1 LGYSNTWR
9 RERHTVPLS
18 DRPTGCRREVVEG
31 EGVMTML
38 DERQEA
44 VFRGYDDGLIE
55 FARELVRVRSYSGE
69 EEGVARLVEAKMKE
83 LGYDEVF
90 IDGTGNVVGRIG
102 GGVRSVLFDSHM
114 DTVEVND
121 EGEWTLPPFG
131 AEVRDGRLYGR
142 GSVDMKSS
150 LAASIYAAAA
160 ARDLGLHQ
168 GRTTYVTATVSEEYC
183 DGVNLRMLFAETG
196 LRPDFVVI
204 CEPPDNLVTLGHKGK
219 AQLLL
224 RTHGVSA
231 HGSAPEKGVNAV
243 YEMAEIITRVE
254 KLNENL
260 ASFGPPHGT
269 IVLSDISCVSASLNA
284 VPSECSIYLDRRL
297 VPGETE
303 EDVKREMDALT
314 AGKRASWE
322 IGVLRRK
329 SWTGVELVY
338 TPLHEAWEIDR
349 GHELAK
355 ACDRAHEKVFG
366 RKPEKYGFWD
376 FGTNAV
382 TPVSMGIP
390 TIGFGP
396 GDYKLAHSV
405 NENCEVDSIL
415 EAFRFY
421 GTLIGE
427 V

>member
-1 LGYSNTWR
+1 
-9 RERHTVPLS
+9 
-18 DRPTGCRREVVEG
+18 
-31 EGVMTML
+31 MTML
-38 DERQEA
+38 DERHED
-44 VFRGYDDGLIE
+44 VFRKYDDAMIE
-55 FARELVRVRSYSGE
+55 FARALVRVRSYSGG
-69 EEGVARLVEAKMKE
+69 EEGVARLVAGKMEE

-90 IDGTGNVVGRIG
+90 IDSVGNVMGRIG
-102 GGVRSVLFDSHM
+102 GGRKSALFDSHM

-121 EGEWTLPPFG
+121 EEEWISPPFG
-131 AEVRDGRLYGR
+131 ADIKDGRIYGR

-150 LAASIYAAAA
+150 LAASLYAAVA
-160 ARDLGLHQ
+160 ARDLGLLG
-168 GRTTYVTATVSEEYC
+168 GRTIYVTATVSEEYC
-183 DGVNLRMLFAETG
+183 DGENLKTLFAEKG
-196 LRPDFVVI
+196 LRPDVAVI
-204 CEPPDNLVTLGHKGK
+204 CEPSNNLVTLGHKGK
-219 AQLLL
+219 AQVLL

-260 ASFGPPHGT
+260 TALGSPHGT

-297 VPGETE
+297 VLGETE

-314 AGKRASWE
+314 LGKRASWE

-338 TPLHEAWEIDR
+338 SPLHRAWKIDQD
-349 GHELAK
+349 HELVQ
-355 ACDRAHEKVFG
+355 ACDRAYERVFG
-366 RKPEKYGFWD
+366 RKPGKYGFWD

-382 TPVSMGIP
+382 TPVGMGIP
-390 TIGFGP
+390 TVGFGP
-396 GDYKLAHSV
+396 GEYKLAHSV
-405 NENCEVDSIL
+405 NENCEVSEIL

-421 GTLIGE
+421 GSLMGE